1 MQKLKEVGNGQIE
14 KMCHI
19 STGPMENPKV
29 MMQLVFGDIRTRVGL
44 NGMIKIQQR
53 RIILFVNQML
63 NKNYKLLYSSNNTCC
78 SILSICLPLILKFI
92 LISDLFSVTKSVLET
107 ESNFSCNRAQ
117 VQNWPIIT
125 VNIQLSELHLPELAP
140 SSRGVIFRGFPR
152 LWLVKN
158 IISAL
163 SLAKTYF
170 CRPPLAQH
178 KYVNVRLHHI
188 IS

>member
-1 MQKLKEVGNGQIE
+1 MQKLKEVGNGQME

-29 MMQLVFGDIRTRVGL
+29 VMQQVFGVIQTRVGL
-44 NGMIKIQQR
+44 NGTIKIQQR
-53 RIILFVNQML
+53 RIILFVNQTL
-63 NKNYKLLYSSNNTCC
+63 NKNYKLYSSNNACC
-78 SILSICLPLILKFI
+78 SILSICLPHILKFI

-140 SSRGVIFRGFPR
+140 SSRGVIFRHFPC

-170 CRPPLAQH
+170 CRLPLAQH